1 MRAHP
6 RAVPVTHTGPDK
18 ATRDAVLGRANY
30 QCERC
35 GTGLLSGVGY
45 SMQHRIARGM
55 GGTRGA
61 WINVAWNL
69 AALCG
74 SATTLCHGIVERRRK
89 TEYGWW
95 LNRTDDPSIIPVTLW
110 DGRRVVLT
118 DYATYIDLAA

>member
-1 MRAHP
+1 M
-6 RAVPVTHTGPDK
+6 TTGPNR

-30 QCERC
+30 RCERC
-35 GTGLLSGVGY
+35 GFGLSSLGY
-45 SMQHRIARGM
+45 SLQHRIARGM

-61 WINVAWNL
+61 WINSPCNL
-69 AALCG
+69 AVLCG
-74 SATTLCHGIVERRRK
+74 SATTFCHGIVERRRK

-95 LNRTDDPSIIPVTLW
+95 LNRTDDPSIVPVTLW